1 MQVKFTI
8 RDHSQ
13 FTLTRF
19 FFTVVGNVQEKAMKS
34 YTATNSEV
42 ILYSYGIGLLYLFI
56 FLLIS
61 GNLASGFLAFSENT
75 FENYGLAFV
84 FSLTGYFGANMVLSL
99 VRSFGGKEPFLSRGS
114 GDDRYSIHRT
124 RGSTAPYARPK

>member
-1 MQVKFTI
+1 M
-8 RDHSQ
+8 
-13 FTLTRF
+13 
-19 FFTVVGNVQEKAMKS
+19 GNVQEKAMKS

-114 GDDRYSIHRT
+114 GDDRYSI
-124 RGSTAPYARPK
+124 GPED